1 MSWDLILSTH
11 TLLLLMVL
19 GGNAIVPTALLW
31 KSSGRKTAGRR
42 ST

>member
-19 GGNAIVPTALLW
+19 AGNAIVPTALLW
-31 KSSGRKTAGRR
+31 KSSGRKMAGRR